1 VPDPRLGGGGVVTV
15 GVWCEG
21 DVADGVPGDGVTV
34 TVVVTTEPLGPVVLQ
49 AVRSSPATAIAAA
62 SEPAVRSLT
71 IGGYIALPE
80 DYRSHDGAACHILH
94 TGPGAAALRLGA
106 EL

>member
-15 GVWCEG
+15 GVWSDG
-21 DVADGVPGDGVTV
+21 DVADGFPGDGVTV

-49 AVRSSPATAIAAA
+49 AVRRSPTTAIAAA

-71 IGGYIALPE
+71 
-80 DYRSHDGAACHILH
+80 YRRVYSPA
-94 TGPGAAALRLGA
+94 
-106 EL
+106 